1 MIEALLRVVQNAK
14 FFCTKGNVGS
24 YLKKNSGHMPINNS
38 GQSKSIYFLAFLL
51 CSKMYS
57 IKEKVKVD

>member
-14 FFCTKGNVGS
+14 FIRTKGNVGS
-24 YLKKNSGHMPINNS
+24 YLKNSGHIPINNS
-38 GQSKSIYFLAFLL
+38 GQSKSIYFLAFFL